1 MIVLP
6 KGSHLNGH
14 IDHGLLIHPQ
24 TQTLELHAISTK
36 LSHGGGRGGGGGGGG
51 GSLVW
56 LCLSV
61 LQMLTPFQT
70 KDKYVTP
77 SRGSLEN
84 HTRFRTNMD
93 KIYTRC
99 QTKTCSKTL
108 PFSWQAHTLLMEV
121 VSFLG
126 TICFTVIPC
135 VVRERVNHNQIYPYQ
150 PFILENIL
158 GHTKL
163 FI

>member
-6 KGSHLNGH
+6 KGSHLNCH
-14 IDHGLLIHPQ
+14 TDHGLFIHPQ

-36 LSHGGGRGGGGGGGG
+36 LKSRRWGGGEGEGGR

-61 LQMLTPFQT
+61 LQMLTLFQT

-135 VVRERVNHNQIYPYQ
+135 VVRERVNHN
-150 PFILENIL
+150 
-158 GHTKL
+158 
-163 FI
+163 

>member
-14 IDHGLLIHPQ
+14 TDHGLFIHPQ

-36 LSHGGGRGGGGGGGG
+36 LKSRRWGGGGEGGR

-61 LQMLTPFQT
+61 LQMLTLFQT
-70 KDKYVTP
+70 KAKYVTP

-84 HTRFRTNMD
+84 HTRFRTNMN
-93 KIYTRC
+93 KIYTPVSDQNVLKNSAVFMAGTYPPDGGREFPRHHLLHGDSVRC
-99 QTKTCSKTL
+99 
-108 PFSWQAHTLLMEV
+108 
-121 VSFLG
+121 
-126 TICFTVIPC
+126 
-135 VVRERVNHNQIYPYQ
+135 
-150 PFILENIL
+150 
-158 GHTKL
+158 
-163 FI
+163 

>member
-14 IDHGLLIHPQ
+14 TDHGLFIHPQ

-36 LSHGGGRGGGGGGGG
+36 LKSRRWGGGGGRRGR

-61 LQMLTPFQT
+61 LQMLTLFQT

-84 HTRFRTNMD
+84 HTRFRANMN

-135 VVRERVNHNQIYPYQ
+135 VVRERVNHN
-150 PFILENIL
+150 
-158 GHTKL
+158 
-163 FI
+163 